1 MAAPG
6 SGINPAIIIGALI
19 IVFGIIHLGVGI
31 GIVAK
36 YRRYNDVCQQPVGL
50 SGYNIVIGILALV
63 TGIVCVIGISLG
75 KAALS
80 KYFLCS

>member
-6 SGINPAIIIGALI
+6 SGPTPAIIVGAFI

-36 YRRYNDVCQQPVGL
+36 YRKYSDVCQQTVGL
-50 SGYNIVIGILALV
+50 SGFNIVIAILALI
-63 TGIVCVIGISLG
+63 TGIMCVISITQG

-80 KYFLCS
+80 KYLVCS